1 MKLIVRIA
9 ATAVAIWVADR
20 YINGI
25 DVAAGGSGMSP
36 WLVYAV
42 LAVILGLVN
51 AFIKPIV
58 TFFTF
63 PITFLTL
70 GLFLLVINALM
81 LKLAAWIGPSGR
93 LRLHRQAV
101 PAVLGSVV
109 ISIVGGVLYGL
120 LGGRRRGTVALR
132 IMLRRDPRATICRTA

>member
-20 YINGI
+20 YIQGI
-25 DVAAGGSGMSP
+25 DVATAGQSP
-36 WLVYAV
+36 WVVYAI

-58 TFFTF
+58 TLFTL
-63 PITFLTL
+63 PITFMTV

-81 LKLAAWIGPSGR
+81 LKLAAWLAR
-93 LRLHRQAV
+93 LAGYGFTVEGFV
-101 PAVLGSVV
+101 PALLGSVV
-109 ISIVGGVLYGL
+109 ISIVGGVLYAL
-120 LGGRRRGTVALR
+120 LRGDDERRR
-132 IMLRRDPRATICRTA
+132 

>member
-20 YINGI
+20 YIQGI
-25 DVAAGGSGMSP
+25 DVATAGQSP
-36 WLVYAV
+36 WVVYAI

-58 TFFTF
+58 TLFTL
-63 PITFLTL
+63 PITFLTV

-81 LKLAAWIGPSGR
+81 LKLAAWLAR
-93 LRLHRQAV
+93 LAGYGFNVEGFV
-101 PAVLGSVV
+101 PALLGSVV

-120 LGGRRRGTVALR
+120 LRGDDERRR
-132 IMLRRDPRATICRTA
+132 

>member
-1 MKLIVRIA
+1 MKLIIRIA

-25 DVAAGGSGMSP
+25 DVALAGESP
-36 WLVYAV
+36 WLVYAI

-51 AFIKPIV
+51 TFIKPII
-58 TFFTF
+58 TLFTL

-70 GLFLLVINALM
+70 GLFLLVINAIM
-81 LKLAAWIGPSGR
+81 LKLAAWLAQWAGYGFTVDGFI
-93 LRLHRQAV
+93 

-109 ISIVGGVLYGL
+109 ISLVGGVLYGL
-120 LGGRRRGTVALR
+120 LNGSDKGDRRR
-132 IMLRRDPRATICRTA
+132 